1 MIIFNV
7 LTISTQNVGK
17 LILESIL
24 KCSFSSYKVS
34 PSFLSQIFQLFLVTI
49 NENDTETFIW
59 SPSDLCSYAE
69 ISTPPRYRRVM
80 ANSTAL
86 R

>member
-7 LTISTQNVGK
+7 LTISTRNVGK
-17 LILESIL
+17 MILESIL
-24 KCSFSSYKVS
+24 KCSSSSYKVS

-69 ISTPPRYRRVM
+69 ISTLSRYRRVM